1 MRHLHL
7 EPIPFPLFVV
17 NVIDGERH
25 QKFELGRENDPGAE
39 ELYLS
44 VFFVGE
50 NLTRAMQQQAV
61 RPLGKRRK

>member
-17 NVIDGERH
+17 NVIDGEAH
-25 QKFELGRENDPGAE
+25 QKVELGRENDPRAVGR
-39 ELYLS
+39 YLS

-50 NLTRAMQQQAV
+50 NLSKIQV
-61 RPLGKRRK
+61 R